1 MRQGKCDQT
10 IKNHSSQSCGSCRRH
25 YFNPFLL
32 YSDWFFLLCCSRYAL
47 CAYSVK
53 IIYCN
58 WFHDHYNWLS
68 VWMLDNGTKNERKIY
83 KTIHGMS
90 WYNLSFI
97 QLIFQIKYAWNVDWI
112 DCWVLTADAADARR
126 PKKWTIYILDL
137 CAIASIMLMLCY
149 AKM

>member
-1 MRQGKCDQT
+1 
-10 IKNHSSQSCGSCRRH
+10 
-25 YFNPFLL
+25 
-32 YSDWFFLLCCSRYAL
+32 
-47 CAYSVK
+47 
-53 IIYCN
+53 
-58 WFHDHYNWLS
+58 
-68 VWMLDNGTKNERKIY
+68 MLDNGTKNERKIY